1 MTKRPLGAPIPPRSS
16 HNPDRRS
23 LHLSLTAREYALVSA
38 CAAIADLSRPRYV
51 REAALAVQIYRTT
64 SPTELLASTSRAIAC
79 VHELARTVGQNLD
92 IQRSLRAAGIELQAR
107 AAKLGRY
114 SEEIAALLALLPPDS
129 PSVSVESRR
138 LPGPGSS
145 IWRPTPYDRS

>member
-1 MTKRPLGAPIPPRSS
+1 MIKRPPGSPIPPRSS

-23 LHLSLTAREYALVSA
+23 IHLNLTVREYAIISA

-64 SPTELLASTSRAIAC
+64 SPTELLARTSRAIAC
-79 VHELARTVGQNLD
+79 VHELARMVGQNLD
-92 IQRSLRAAGIELQAR
+92 ARCGLQAASIELHAK

-114 SEEIAALLALLPPDS
+114 SEEIAALLALLPPES
-129 PSVSVESRR
+129 PSVTDPSRR
-138 LPGPGSS
+138 LPGPGAS
-145 IWRPTPYDRS
+145 IWQP

>member
-1 MTKRPLGAPIPPRSS
+1 MTKRPPGAPIPPRSS
-16 HNPDRRS
+16 RNPDRRS
-23 LHLSLTAREYALVSA
+23 LHLNLTAREYTLISM

-51 REAALAVQIYRTT
+51 RDAALAVQIYRTT

-79 VHELARTVGQNLD
+79 VQELARMVGQNLD
-92 IQRSLRAAGIELQAR
+92 ARRGLHAASIELQAK

-114 SEEIAALLALLPPDS
+114 SEEIAALLALLPPES
-129 PSVSVESRR
+129 PSATDQSRR

-145 IWRPTPYDRS
+145 IWQR